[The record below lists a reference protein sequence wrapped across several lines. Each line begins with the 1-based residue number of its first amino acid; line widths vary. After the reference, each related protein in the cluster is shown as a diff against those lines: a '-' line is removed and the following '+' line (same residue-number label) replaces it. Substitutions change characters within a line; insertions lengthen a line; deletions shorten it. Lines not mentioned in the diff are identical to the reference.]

1 MRRGSPLAKG
11 AAMAAVAAVAAAAA
25 AIEGGDE
32 GGDEGEGEGEGT
44 RGIDVPS
51 VVDSSDDDEEGGD
64 EPVTAFDRLSG
75 ALNERCVLVYFN

>member
-25 AIEGGDE
+25 IEGGDE
-32 GGDEGEGEGEGT
+32 GEDEGEGT